1 MTRPIRLTAR
11 CASCG
16 ASCSVRTSSSRC
28 VGFGTNTWPSGSRRG
43 ESTVDGFVA
52 APVGRVSD
60 ETSDVNQIRSRSITE
75 SAGVTTA
82 AFCGTVSV
90 PASRS
95 SPASPV
101 IENTSSIG
109 PAVCNRGMVSA

>member
-1 MTRPIRLTAR
+1 MYSLT
-11 CASCG
+11 
-16 ASCSVRTSSSRC
+16 
-28 VGFGTNTWPSGSRRG
+28 
-43 ESTVDGFVA
+43 

-60 ETSDVNQIRSRSITE
+60 EPSDVNQVRSRSTTE

-95 SPASPV
+95 SPGSPV

-109 PAVCNRGMVSA
+109 PALCSLGSLST